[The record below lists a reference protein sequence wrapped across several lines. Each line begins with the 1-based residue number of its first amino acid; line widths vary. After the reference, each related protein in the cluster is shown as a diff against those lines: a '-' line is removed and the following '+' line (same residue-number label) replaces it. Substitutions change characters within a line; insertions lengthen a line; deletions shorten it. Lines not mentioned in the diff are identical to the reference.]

1 MLRFN
6 QFCFDPDVNR
16 LTHQNEEIYLRQ
28 KLIQLLSYLLA
39 HRDRVVSKE
48 ELLREIWQHGEY
60 RERSLAQSILELRKA
75 LGDSASA
82 PRYIRTIPQQGYQ
95 WICPVQTDS
104 GHISPTKNSE
114 QNVTALSSAA
124 TSLSSGTGAQK
135 DHPSA
140 HSRHRYTRIIA
151 TGVML
156 LLSLLLVMHYTP
168 GLIGSPE
175 SQTHKQEAPA
185 VQKVLIL
192 PFKNST
198 HTTSMQWVEYGL
210 SDMLASDLMSIPSLQ
225 IYNPAQSARLLA
237 SQSSL
242 KDDDLYHADDTVLKQ
257 ILSEHQVNSLIV
269 AQIRLEKNTQLLDYR
284 IISQSLAE
292 QTGSLSHNDLAVA
305 MPDIA
310 RHIYQQ
316 LIPEPAPVK
325 LPEYHYKPSAMH
337 DYARG
342 VQALQLTGPALAR
355 HYFAASTQIDPNHLW
370 SEAYLAVCM
379 ILLGEYDSAEQTLT
393 GLNNRIE
400 DPALKDFVKLWLSQ
414 LWLRSGEIVKAE
426 QLWPADSYQSLAPAT
441 LTPEQQHPES
451 PHSEPLTKKQIAS
464 VRPIQRPLSAEQLRQ
479 QIQQQL
485 QRLNNHRTSAL
496 SQDLVDSFWYESN
509 LLPELMDFSADATG
523 HSTVSEESLRHLSVL
538 GQTPALMI
546 GFLIMGSDNSRP
558 AEARIHY
565 LTQALEYAETLQQP
579 YEQALIRFLR
589 ARLTT
594 EQSGH
599 NNEIP
604 ETVKHDL
611 KMAMILAE
619 RLKAGQLQLE
629 IQHFWGRYF
638 TDTDHK

>member
-28 KLIQLLSYLLA
+28 KLIQLLRYLLA
-39 HRDRVVSKE
+39 HRDRAVSKE

-104 GHISPTKNSE
+104 DDISATKSNE
-114 QNVTALSSAA
+114 QNVTAFSSET
-124 TSLSSGTGAQK
+124 TSLSSETVAQK
-135 DHPSA
+135 DAPSV
-140 HSRHRYTRIIA
+140 RPGYRYTTVIA

-156 LLSLLLVMHYTP
+156 LLSLLLVMHYSP
-168 GLIGSPE
+168 GLIGSSE
-175 SQTHKQEAPA
+175 SQTQKQESPA
-185 VQKVLIL
+185 TRKVLIL

-225 IYNPAQSARLLA
+225 IYTPAQSARLLA
-237 SQSSL
+237 SQPSL
-242 KDDDLYHADDTVLKQ
+242 QDDDLYNADGAVLKQ
-257 ILSEHQVNSLIV
+257 ILSAHQVNSLIV
-269 AQIRLEKNTQLLDYR
+269 ARIRLEKHTQLLDYR
-284 IISQSLAE
+284 IVSQSLAE
-292 QTGSLSHNDLAVA
+292 QTGSLSHNDLAVS

-310 RHIYQQ
+310 RHLYQQ
-316 LIPEPAPVK
+316 LIPDPAPAK

-342 VQALQLTGPALAR
+342 VQALQLTGPALAQ

-379 ILLGEYDSAEQTLT
+379 ILLGEYDRAEQTLT

-414 LWLRSGEIVKAE
+414 LWLRSGEIIK
-426 QLWPADSYQSLAPAT
+426 
-441 LTPEQQHPES
+441 
-451 PHSEPLTKKQIAS
+451 
-464 VRPIQRPLSAEQLRQ
+464 AEQLRQ

-485 QRLNNHRTSAL
+485 QRLNNYRTSAL
-496 SQDLVDSFWYESN
+496 SQDLVNSFWYENN
-509 LLPELMDFSADATG
+509 LLPELMDFSTDAAG
-523 HSTVSEESLRHLSVL
+523 QHAVSEESLRHLSVL

-546 GFLIMGSDNSRP
+546 GFLIMGSDNNRP
-558 AEARIHY
+558 IEARIHY
-565 LTQALEYAETLQQP
+565 LTQSLEYAKKLQQP

-589 ARLTT
+589 ARLTA
-594 EQSGH
+594 EQVSY
-599 NNEIP
+599 NDSLP
-604 ETVKHDL
+604 ETVKQDL
-611 KMAMILAE
+611 KTALALAE
-619 RLKAGQLQLE
+619 QLKAGQLQLE
-629 IQHFWGRYF
+629 IQHFQATVLQTPITNAPENGVN
-638 TDTDHK
+638 